1 MVAALFTT
9 DIVEQGLQS
18 TSIGGGV
25 ALGQLA
31 ASLLATPGGMLRWKI
46 FGTVVVCTIFTAAL
60 AGARSPATAAGLSTI
75 ASICIGAL
83 ESFAGVAVT
92 IVIKDQTEI
101 GTAAGAYGSIRSAA
115 GVLASEYAL
124 CCIDL

>member
-9 DIVEQGLQS
+9 DVIEQGLLS
-18 TSIGGGV
+18 VAIGGGV
-25 ALGQLA
+25 ALGQLG

-46 FGTVVVCTIFTAAL
+46 FGAVVISTVFTAAL
-60 AGARSPATAAGLSTI
+60 AGAKTSATASGLSI
-75 ASICIGAL
+75 ISSICVGAL

-115 GVLASEYAL
+115 GVFASK
-124 CCIDL
+124 

>member
-9 DIVEQGLQS
+9 DIVEQGLMS
-18 TSIGGGV
+18 VAIGGGV
-25 ALGQLA
+25 ALGQLG
-31 ASLLATPGGMLRWKI
+31 ASMLATPGGMLRWKI
-46 FGTVVVCTIFTAAL
+46 FASVLISTIFTAAL
-60 AGARSPATAAGLSTI
+60 AGAKTPSAASGLSVI
-75 ASICIGAL
+75 ASICVGAL

-115 GVLASEYAL
+115 GVLASK
-124 CCIDL
+124 